1 MIKVFVVDDHPMVVE
16 GLKSALGDYEGIEYM
31 GSAKHPAELEAMLHK
46 KALPDIILMDINLP
60 GKSGLDLCK
69 EIKEKFLTIQIIALS
84 TSNQAGTIRKM
95 MDNGASGYLLKDS
108 SRAEILEAI
117 HQVKQGKTY
126 ISFSVSDALKK
137 YNREELLPVI
147 TKRER
152 EVLELIANGFTN
164 PEIAQKLFLTAATV
178 DTHRTN
184 MLMKFNAK
192 NTAELVKL
200 AVSNGFV

>member
-1 MIKVFVVDDHPMVVE
+1 MIKVGIVDDHPMIID
-16 GLKSALGDYEGIEYM
+16 GLRTALEADTNITYI
-31 GSAKHPAELEAMLHK
+31 GSAPHAAGLY
-46 KALPDIILMDINLP
+46 ALLQQKQPDIILMDINLP
-60 GKSGLDLCK
+60 GKTGIELCK
-69 EIKEKFLTIQIIALS
+69 EVKEKFAAINIIALS

-108 SRAEILEAI
+108 SKTEILQAI
-117 HQVKQGKTY
+117 NQVMQGKVY
-126 ISFSVSDALKK
+126 ISFSVSQALKNK
-137 YNREELLPVI
+137 HPQNVLPAI

-152 EVLELIANGFTN
+152 EVLELIANGYTN
-164 PEIAQKLFLTAATV
+164 PEIAKKLFLTAATV

-200 AVSNGFV
+200 AVSNGFI